1 MMLKQITQKYEK
13 LNYMNHKQAL
23 YLRDLILSK
32 NLQNLCE
39 LGHYHGKSSA
49 YLASI
54 LSERGSGKLTTY
66 DLLATVV
73 KPGINDLLSEF
84 NLQQYVD
91 IIISREGYI
100 WDLAKRIQN
109 NPENKFDFCYI
120 DGGHTF
126 ESTGLGFVLV
136 NILMKPGGYIVFDD
150 VKWTIN
156 NSPVLFNF
164 YKNLSDEQKN
174 ANGVE
179 MVCDLIIPHHGYELI
194 ENNTELNWAVFKKL

>member
-1 MMLKQITQKYEK
+1 MK
-13 LNYMNHKQAL
+13 HSQAV

-54 LSERGSGKLTTY
+54 LSEQGYGRLTTF
-66 DLLATVV
+66 DLAATVV
-73 KPGINDLLSEF
+73 KPSIHDLLSEF
-84 NLQQYVD
+84 NLHQYVETV
-91 IIISREGYI
+91 ISAEGYI
-100 WDLAKRIQN
+100 WDLANRIKE

-136 NILMKPGGYIVFDD
+136 NILMKQGGHIVLDD

-156 NSPVLFNF
+156 NSPALFNF
-164 YKNLSDEQKN
+164 YKNLTDTQRN

-179 MVCDLIIPHHGYELI
+179 MVCDIIIPSLGYELVDR
-194 ENNTELNWAVFKKL
+194 NVGLNWAVYKKL